1 MSYLSVSTW
10 SLHRLLGPLRWT
22 VWNPETRLHEVKEQD
37 QPQLLSL
44 LELPVEAARRGYQA
58 VEICHFHFPSTSDA
72 YLHELRERFAAAQIS
87 LDTILADYGDLTNG
101 DEGRRKADTA
111 FLREW
116 IDIAAKCGA
125 KRIRI
130 IAGEAAPS
138 DEAALRL
145 SAQLLRELG
154 EYGERPG
161 VQVVTE
167 NFKSLLST
175 GANCLK
181 VMEQTAGQVAM
192 ITDFGNYRGPL
203 KYEEIAATTPYSKS
217 VHVKP
222 HYDENGRPDEAEL
235 RQCLNSVQASG
246 YNGAF
251 VLIYDGPGNMW
262 DGLERVR
269 KIVEPYLE
277 AGGVGGA

>member
-10 SLHRLLGPLRWT
+10 SLHRLLGPLHWT
-22 VWNPETRLHEVKEQD
+22 VWNPEARIHEVKEQE
-37 QPQLLSL
+37 QPEILSL
-44 LELPVEAARRGYQA
+44 LELPSEAARRGYQA

-72 YLHELRERFAAAQIS
+72 YLLELREHFAAAQIS

-101 DEGRRKADTA
+101 DEGRRSADHG

-116 IDIAAKCGA
+116 IEIAAKCGA

-145 SAQLLRELG
+145 SAQQLRELG
-154 EYGERPG
+154 EYGEGLG

-167 NFKSLLST
+167 NFKSLLSI
-175 GANCLK
+175 GANCLT
-181 VMEQTAGQVAM
+181 VMEQTAGKAAM
-192 ITDFGNYRGPL
+192 ITDFGNYQGPL

-217 VHVKP
+217 IHVKP
-222 HYDENGRPDEAEL
+222 HYDEAGLPDEAEL
-235 RQCLNSVQASG
+235 RQCLDSVQTGG
-246 YNGAF
+246 YDGAY
-251 VLIYDGPGNMW
+251 VLIYDGPGDMW
-262 DGLERVR
+262 EGLERVR
-269 KIVEPYLE
+269 WIVEPYL
-277 AGGVGGA
+277 AAAPGGGE